1 MATAYVDSSALVA
14 VALNEEHS
22 AEVENRLDGFSG
34 LLSSILLNAE
44 VRSAFA
50 REERLL
56 DAEAQPGFARRKRT
70 FEERLLSRITWV
82 LPDRSLTQEI
92 DAALRAGYLR
102 GADLLHMATALY
114 AAKGEEGMTFLT
126 LDRRL
131 QEVAQALG
139 FEV

>member
-14 VALNEEHS
+14 IAMNEEHS
-22 AEVENRLDGFSG
+22 AEVEDRLDGFSR
-34 LLSSILLNAE
+34 LLSSILLDAE

-82 LPDRSLTQEI
+82 LPERSLTQEI
-92 DAALRAGYLR
+92 DVALRVGYLR
-102 GADLLHMATALY
+102 GADLLHVATALY
-114 AAKGEEGMTFLT
+114 AARGEQGMAFLT

-131 QEVAQALG
+131 REVAGSLG

>member
-1 MATAYVDSSALVA
+1 MGVAYVDTSVLLAIAFGQHDPDALRR
-14 VALNEEHS
+14 
-22 AEVENRLDGFSG
+22 RLIEYTG
-34 LLSSILLNAE
+34 LFSSILLEAE
-44 VRSAFA
+44 VRSAFVRTGRA
-50 REERLL
+50 FDAHLL
-56 DAEAQPGFARRKRT
+56 AGIE
-70 FEERLLSRITWV
+70 WV

-92 DAALRAGYLR
+92 DAALRVGYLR

-139 FEV
+139 FECDLLPYAG